1 MHLTT
6 KVSRPLAAPQIIN
19 DSSYPIVQGISDSVT
34 ASGKR
39 PNSHEIQQV
48 TESDKATV
56 LHMIGHWE
64 LAKQSL
70 RAISQII
77 R

>member
-39 PNSHEIQQV
+39 PNSHEIQNLRLVAERPLERVRSPNRSSHKRQLDY
-48 TESDKATV
+48 SQ
-56 LHMIGHWE
+56 
-64 LAKQSL
+64 LA
-70 RAISQII
+70 
-77 R
+77 